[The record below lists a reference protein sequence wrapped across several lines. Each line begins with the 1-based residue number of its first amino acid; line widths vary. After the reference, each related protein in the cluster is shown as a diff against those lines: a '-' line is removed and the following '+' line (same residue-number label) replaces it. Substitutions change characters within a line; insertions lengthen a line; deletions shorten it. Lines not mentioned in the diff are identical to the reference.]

1 MTDILGYQTGRTS
14 KVGNGTDYVRDV
26 AKHLDA
32 AGVKD
37 KVVADFL

>member
-1 MTDILGYQTGRTS
+1 MTDIFGYQTGRTS
-14 KVGNGTDYVRDV
+14 KGGNGTDHVRDM

-37 KVVADFL
+37 KVAADFL